1 VIAGRGEEHLRLV
14 LQAPEC
20 LAVDDT
26 VAIALERGTDVV
38 FRLRAEAPA
47 RLGAPGRL
55 RRQVFALTLF
65 EIVSDAHR

>member
-1 VIAGRGEEHLRLV
+1 
-14 LQAPEC
+14 
-20 LAVDDT
+20 VDDT
-26 VAIALERGTDVV
+26 VAIALESGTDVV

-65 EIVSDAHR
+65 EIVSDAHRFKRSVGGQPPRQSGF